1 MADIVLKDGR
11 EITIDLDAI
20 TISEFRRLLDKDQP
34 NDEEDAIFSK
44 VTGID
49 VSVLPFNEYRR
60 VTAAFFTKVK
70 EPPDPN

>member
-49 VSVLPFNEYRR
+49 VSALPFNEYRR
-60 VTAAFFTKVK
+60 VTAAFFNKVK